1 MINDVCGYSRTISET
16 VSFQKVST
24 LIFFSFLCGVNT
36 RMQPV
41 LTYMTNYTTH
51 NLRDTNYP

>member
-1 MINDVCGYSRTISET
+1 MIDDVCGYSRTISET

-51 NLRDTNYP
+51 NLRDTN